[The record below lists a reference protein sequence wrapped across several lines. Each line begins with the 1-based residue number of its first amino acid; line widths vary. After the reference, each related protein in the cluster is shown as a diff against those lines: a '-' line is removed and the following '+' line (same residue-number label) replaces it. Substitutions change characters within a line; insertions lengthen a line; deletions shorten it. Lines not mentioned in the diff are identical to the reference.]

1 MIEKGTAKER
11 IEERKRSNSIT
22 SARRPIQEMERS
34 SIAGCGMLEREAE
47 RGLPGGRR
55 RHGSERRRRE
65 VSLVAGSRMLERGG
79 GGKTPWWPVAT

>member
-34 SIAGCGMLEREAE
+34 SIAGCGMLERGGERAPWWPPATWFREAE
-47 RGLPGGRR
+47 EGGLPGGRQQN
-55 RHGSERRRRE
+55 
-65 VSLVAGSRMLERGG
+65 A
-79 GGKTPWWPVAT
+79 